1 MTFDIGCAG
10 PDLGQ
15 AQKYGSLKPFLWY
28 SCYFSAVFVLSYVGL
43 FVSRSISASHILH
56 QKMVHSIVRSPMSF
70 FDLTPIG
77 RIINRF
83 SADIDTVDNVL
94 PLTVEMWL
102 DCVFAVVATLI
113 VICYSTPIFL
123 VTILPLAVVYFFVQV
138 CITYMF
144 K

>member
-1 MTFDIGCAG
+1 M
-10 PDLGQ
+10 
-15 AQKYGSLKPFLWY
+15 
-28 SCYFSAVFVLSYVGL
+28 LSYVGL

-70 FDLTPIG
+70 FDLTQIG

-94 PLTVEMWL
+94 PLTMEMWL
-102 DCVFAVVATLI
+102 DCVFAVIATLI

-123 VTILPLAVVYFFVQV
+123 VMILPLAVVYFFVQV